1 MKLLVQMHWIV
12 RKMNGKTQ
20 NNKHREYAGRFR
32 DFGISMPDA
41 GRERI
46 EFTGKVQHSGRTTT
60 TCGDKI
66 KRYGG
71 SLLSL
76 NILTGTA
83 MTESKMV

>member
-1 MKLLVQMHWIV
+1 
-12 RKMNGKTQ
+12 MNGKTQ
-20 NNKHREYAGRFR
+20 NNKHGAHAARFR

-46 EFTGKVQHSGRTTT
+46 EFEGKVQHSGGTT

-71 SLLSL
+71 SLLSQHF
-76 NILTGTA
+76 NRD
-83 MTESKMV
+83 SHD